1 MLSRFHSQ
9 LLIITISLGVFASVM
24 STSMLVIAFP
34 DVVRDFGI
42 SEATLQWRNL
52 LFYSLFAV
60 GLPFFGI
67 LADRFGA
74 RKQFLFGMV
83 LFCLAAM
90 MSGLVRNWTGWLFFQ
105 SLQAVADSMIVAA
118 QSPLIRASFPQEK
131 LGWAFGWFAAVIS
144 TATLTGPALG
154 GLVIEHLHWSAIFWV
169 LGAFGLLAL
178 MLAAAFLP
186 KTSGQSA
193 DGSLA
198 GDGQTVVAGRS
209 AGEARRIP
217 WLGLLCMFAFVL
229 GGSVLLL
236 GTVDAVGQW
245 IVGMLT
251 LLALLG
257 LLWNERRPGRSA
269 TLFPNGMA
277 KNGVF
282 MTAAVRV
289 FLLFLGVNAIG
300 LYAPTYL
307 RLVHGLSADL
317 VGLILLTQSLIA
329 LIAAGFAGRMADKRP
344 YLSLG
349 AGIGISVGSSVLFW
363 FADLVSFVP
372 YFFLIFFLIGLGNRL
387 TMPAQNKIALL
398 SVPPAETGSYMGVF
412 QMIQFVTGAFA
423 ATLFAGMS
431 FQMLV
436 GVVVICQVAALTT
449 LFWKPSAP
457 LERPTP

>member
-90 MSGLVRNWTGWLFFQ
+90 MSGLVQNWTGWLFFQ

-118 QSPLIRASFPQEK
+118 QSPLIRASFPKEK

-154 GLVIEHLHWSAIFWV
+154 GLVIEYLHWSAIFWV

-178 MLAAAFLP
+178 MLAVAFLP
-186 KTSGQSA
+186 KSSEQPADGPQACDGQKVDAGQSA
-193 DGSLA
+193 GA
-198 GDGQTVVAGRS
+198 
-209 AGEARRIP
+209 ARRIP
-217 WLGLLCMFAFVL
+217 WLSLLSMFAFVL

-236 GTVDAVGQW
+236 GTVDAMGQW
-245 IVGMLT
+245 IVGLLT

-257 LLWNERRPGRSA
+257 LLWKERRPGSSA
-269 TLFPNGMA
+269 TLFPREMA

-307 RLVHGLSADL
+307 RIDHGFPADT
-317 VGLILLTQSLIA
+317 VGWIMLTQSLVA
-329 LIAAGFAGRMADKRP
+329 LVAAGYAGKMADRRP
-344 YLSLG
+344 YVSLA
-349 AGIGISVGSSVLFW
+349 AGIGVSVGSSWLFW
-363 FADLVSFVP
+363 FADVVFYIP
-372 YFFLIFFLIGLGNRL
+372 YFYLIFFLIGLGNRL

-398 SVPPAETGSYMGVF
+398 AVPPAETGSYMGVF

-436 GVVVICQVAALTT
+436 GIIILCQLAALATV
-449 LFWKPSAP
+449 FMKKA
-457 LERPTP
+457 